1 MPYVKQEPPAKD
13 WCFTIFPM
21 ESQDFEEII
30 PILNAMPYK
39 YITYQIEV
47 GAEDSPHIQGFVQF
61 DEKLRLTAIR
71 KFFPNAPNR
80 YIGHWEKR
88 RGTPYE
94 AAHYAQK
101 PVPDCDCEK
110 HCRGLNRFDINY
122 EDGWLTAEQ
131 QYKVHEITRSIKTSG
146 LCRTIER
153 FPEAYLTL
161 STGMEKLSG
170 FYTKPRDFETRVTVV
185 YGEPRAGKSRF
196 AMLGPAPYK
205 LAAFSSAGSAD
216 FFGDYR
222 PDVHQTLVVD
232 DFYSSWKYTTFL
244 QVCDRYPT
252 EVHTKGGFRQFLCRD
267 VVFTSNLPPNEWYP
281 NILADPNRAESF
293 HGRIHN
299 IIFVCKLGYK
309 VMKGDLPWP
318 FPHLPELTV
327 DILLM
332 NPQIQHWMNLQ
343 RTPRQ
348 QRPDAQDDASVQ
360 AVVQRPLGPR
370 QPNNPVLQPFGP
382 ETYENFVARRTM
394 HPGFNP

>member
-1 MPYVKQEPPAKD
+1 MPYVKQQPPAKD
-13 WCFTIFPM
+13 WVFTIWPM
-21 ESQDFEEII
+21 PDHDFEEIF
-30 PILNAMPYK
+30 PKLNAMPYK

-47 GAEDSPHIQGFVQF
+47 GAEGGPHVQGFVQF
-61 DEKLRLTAIR
+61 DEKLRFTAIK
-71 KFFPNAPNR
+71 KFFGDVPLG
-80 YIGHWEKR
+80 YVGFWDKR

-110 HCRGLNRFDINY
+110 HCRGLNRFDINI

-131 QYKVHEITRSIKTSG
+131 QYRIHEISRSIKMSG
-146 LCRTIER
+146 LSRTIDR
-153 FPEAYLTL
+153 FPEAYLSL
-161 STGMEKLSG
+161 STGMERLAG
-170 FYTKPRDFETRVTVV
+170 FYTKPRDFETQVTVV

-196 AMLGPAPYK
+196 AMLGPSPYK
-205 LAAFSSAGSAD
+205 LATFSSAGSAD

-232 DFYSSWKYTTFL
+232 DFYSNWKYTTFL

-281 NILADPNRAESF
+281 NILADPDRAESF

-309 VMKGDLPWP
+309 VMKGNLPWP
-318 FPHLPELTV
+318 FPHLPQLTV
-327 DILLM
+327 DVLLM
-332 NPQIQHWMNLQ
+332 NPQIDHWMNLQ

-348 QRPDAQDDASVQ
+348 RRPDDEADAQRLFV
-360 AVVQRPLGPR
+360 PR
-370 QPNNPVLQPFGP
+370 LQDNPVLQSSSQAVPFGP
-382 ETYENFVARRTM
+382 ETYENFVARRTQ

>member
-1 MPYVKQEPPAKD
+1 MPPAKD
-13 WCFTIFPM
+13 WVFTIWPS
-21 ESQDFEEII
+21 EACDFEEIFQ
-30 PILNAMPYK
+30 ILWNLPYQF
-39 YITYQIEV
+39 ITFQIEV
-47 GAEDSPHIQGFVQF
+47 GTDVQPHVQGFVQF
-61 DEKLRLTAIR
+61 EEKLRLTALKKYHR
-71 KFFPNAPNR
+71 EA
-80 YIGHWEKR
+80 HWEKR

-101 PVPDCDCEK
+101 PVPDCKCV
-110 HCRGLNRFDINY
+110 HCDGLDRFDINHQ
-122 EDGWLTAEQ
+122 DGCITAQ
-131 QYKVHEITRSIKTSG
+131 QQWKVHEIARSIRLSG
-146 LCRTIER
+146 LTRTIER
-153 FPEAYLTL
+153 FPEAYLSL

-170 FYTKPRDFETRVTVV
+170 FYTTPRDFETQVTVV

-196 AMLGPAPYK
+196 AMLGPSPYK
-205 LAAFSSAGSAD
+205 LAAFSSANSAD

-222 PDVHQTLVVD
+222 PDAHQTLVVD
-232 DFYSSWKYTTFL
+232 DFYSNWKYTTFL

-281 NILADPNRAESF
+281 NILSDPDRAESF

-309 VMKGDLPWP
+309 IMKGNLPWD

-327 DILLM
+327 DVLLM
-332 NPQIQHWMNLQ
+332 NPQIHHWMNLQ
-343 RTPRQ
+343 RRPRQ
-348 QRPDAQDDASVQ
+348 QRPDAQDDASPE

-382 ETYENFVARRTM
+382 ETYENFVARRTQ